1 MARSLIERLK
11 KRIRDNVLDFL
22 ETEPSAESPPLH
34 SIPSS
39 DLIHRL
45 KLRLGVIEAE
55 RYRLTQSLGEQ
66 ADTSSLDT
74 RAGAALDE
82 GDDRLAREILR
93 VKLDHA
99 TTRAAAAERIEDLDL
114 EAEDLQAL
122 IKLVSEEEEIDE
134 TLEARL
140 AKYQTL
146 LEAAA
151 TDKQKDE

>member
-45 KLRLGVIEAE
+45 KLRLGAIEAE
-55 RYRLTQSLGEQ
+55 RYRLTQSLGEP
-66 ADTSSLDT
+66 ADTRLLDT
-74 RAGAALDE
+74 RASKALDD

-114 EAEDLQAL
+114 EAADLQAL
-122 IKLVSEEEEIDE
+122 IKLVADDEEIDE
-134 TLEARL
+134 SLEVRL
-140 AKYQTL
+140 AKYESL
-146 LEAAA
+146 LDA
-151 TDKQKDE
+151 TATKEQKDG